1 MIGFELILNDIKWD
15 GKFIPMKLSGYRE
28 VPFSALCIK
37 YLQKNT
43 LELALRCFFYFKK
56 LN

>member
-28 VPFSALCIK
+28 VPFSASCIK